1 MSANKKP
8 VQDIPEDE
16 EIDMDDEDEEGQDD
30 FDMEDGIDLV
40 EALGQMLCTEE
51 GDTVATALVSLKDS
65 AEKIATQL
73 EMQNKILVKI
83 FGALKPPVASGTA

>member
-1 MSANKKP
+1 MSAAKKP
-8 VQDIPEDE
+8 IQDIPEDE
-16 EIDMDDEDEEGQDD
+16 EIDMEDEDEEGQDD

-83 FGALKPPVASGTA
+83 FGALKPAVATASA

>member
-1 MSANKKP
+1 MSAAKKP

-16 EIDMDDEDEEGQDD
+16 EIDMEDEDEEGQDE
-30 FDMEDGIDLV
+30 FDMEEGVDLV

-83 FGALKPPVASGTA
+83 FGALKPAAPGPVA

>member
-1 MSANKKP
+1 MSAAKKP

-16 EIDMDDEDEEGQDD
+16 ELDLEDEDEEGQDD
-30 FDMEDGIDLV
+30 FDMEEGIDLV

-83 FGALKPPVASGTA
+83 FGALKPAAPATA

>member
-1 MSANKKP
+1 MSAAKKP

-16 EIDMDDEDEEGQDD
+16 ELDLEDEDEEGQDD
-30 FDMEDGIDLV
+30 FDMEEGIDLV

-83 FGALKPPVASGTA
+83 FGALKPAAPTA

>member
-1 MSANKKP
+1 MSVTKKP

-16 EIDMDDEDEEGQDD
+16 ELDLEEEDEEGQDE
-30 FDMEDGIDLV
+30 FDMEEGIDLV

-83 FGALKPPVASGTA
+83 FGALKPAAPATA